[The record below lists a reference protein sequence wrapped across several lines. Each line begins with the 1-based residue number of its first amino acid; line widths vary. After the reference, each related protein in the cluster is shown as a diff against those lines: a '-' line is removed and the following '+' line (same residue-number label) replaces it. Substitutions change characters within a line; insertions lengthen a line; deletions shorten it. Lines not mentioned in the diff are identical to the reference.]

1 MGRAARMNVFERYLS
16 VWVAACMLLGRLA
29 PGLVGALRDV
39 ELGRGSRINLPIA
52 VLIWLMIYPMML
64 KIDLAAHSSKSL
76 ESVPEGVVWDWV
88 VTMGCGDACPH
99 VPARRRLDWDLP
111 DPKSLDDAGFRAVRD
126 RIEGLVKGLVDEALA
141 PAREP

>member
-1 MGRAARMNVFERYLS
+1 MAEGLARALDASDRVE
-16 VWVAACMLLGRLA
+16 VWSA
-29 PGLVGALRDV
+29 
-39 ELGRGSRINLPIA
+39 GSRPSGSVNARAIRFMA
-52 VLIWLMIYPMML
+52 E
-64 KIDLAAHSSKSL
+64 KGIDLSAHWSKSL
-76 ESVPEGVVWDWV
+76 ESVPQDVAWDWV